1 MLVVSQPPPL
11 AFLVFLL
18 SDWWEACAT
27 SPPAAEVGEP
37 LAPFR
42 RNGEQGGRA
51 FPRPQLRLK

>member
-27 SPPAAEVGEP
+27 SAAVAGGYPGPPEAGT
-37 LAPFR
+37 
-42 RNGEQGGRA
+42 GRGCT
-51 FPRPQLRLK
+51 PGHGCE